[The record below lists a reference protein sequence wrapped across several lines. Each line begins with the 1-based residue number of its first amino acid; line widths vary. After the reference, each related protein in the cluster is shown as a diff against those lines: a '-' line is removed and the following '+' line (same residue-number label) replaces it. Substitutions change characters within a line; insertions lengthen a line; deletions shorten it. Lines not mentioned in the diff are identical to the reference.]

1 MRKRVREKRNALS
14 KNKYVKYF
22 PLFIIPI
29 VVCLVYI
36 FNYLFSTYTPYI
48 VVENEGYM
56 VGNNE
61 ILNVLNKE
69 DISSFDNSLKVVHM
83 HEDEYIYKM
92 ALDRYSNEEKE
103 IVDLNYPMYINDG
116 LSIVN
121 YNDNTNLI
129 DNDLH
134 RIMGSSNQVYA
145 YGKAYELNNYEPID
159 KTNYILLAYPNGVY
173 INLYDLKIS
182 TNANEYEIPVN
193 SLVYFMNDRI
203 NCFVRNGD
211 TFVKTQIID
220 IDYDNIFTFYYES
233 ADQEYK
239 YKYENLLA
247 GLGKIYL
254 DEMDVPP
261 KEIIDEKDQIE
272 VIDENSYAEEPI
284 NKPIDENTEWVK
296 PVVTATHLIPGVY
309 SATGN
314 ISIEDPADVIVK
326 EPSLSFVYNGK
337 TYSRRS
343 FHTSGEFVISGLMP
357 NSEFEVVGQYTYLD
371 QDMRTKKIV
380 TFFHETINT
389 RSMDMLD
396 PIDLDF
402 SLGSIYPRKI
412 ELKDLKITS
421 NLTSETLR
429 GVRSIAF
436 RIDGERYYFSNQN
449 VTNLINGKTIDTVST
464 SESLASNT
472 EYNFEIVIYDTMG
485 NELNVHNN
493 KGKTRTSKKYPSVM
507 LKVTEND
514 TDHVTLKVDLK
525 NEDDIDVSNYRYVI
539 TNSSGKVIQQNLIDS
554 NKIVIENLD
563 PNQMFTIKIYADFDL
578 DDGVGLRKDY
588 ELTSVDFTSLP
599 ITSLGFVNLNF
610 EVDNLTSDD
619 ISLKYKINNKKTDAK
634 LIKLIKNIKFEVY
647 DVNGDNTIKSF
658 YLSADNV
665 NSLKA
670 LEEVELYI
678 NGLDSNTRYNLNI
691 TTTVQQGE
699 TIYEL
704 ECLHNLDYFETY
716 KKKPIIDVKSSFVT
730 NDMIDFD
737 VRVID
742 SDNAILSNRVRVE
755 LRDSKAK
762 LVDARLID
770 IKEEYERITYKH
782 LTSNATYNI
791 VFIADEYNETNNNS
805 TFKSRYELQNME
817 KFTEDGISG
826 KIELNSAVKVANGEN
841 LADIYS
847 ETKWIQTTRTYTT
860 PKTID
865 EDGVMHIYS
874 RKGEAAYT
882 YDLSEYHG
890 EYVTVTFKI
899 KAINKLNE
907 KVYFTNYVSGIT
919 SNGYSMY
926 LDDITTDKW
935 TTYSYSFIVGSY
947 ANGKHFIVY
956 PSRYYGRNHCDF
968 AGFYI
973 TTGVDEIAEYA
984 IKDFEVHRAKDKVS
998 VDVSDNFIEQGQYS
1012 SDGKKSSSTA
1022 SNYRNYARVNE
1033 PLMLEGDQVYEILF
1047 SDDTNYTAYIYFVDA
1062 TTNRYVSAYGWF
1074 DSGRIVYVPSN
1085 MKMCLYFRY
1094 YSGNMEIDPEDIN
1107 LRINKY
1113 VSRGNIDYQAFT
1125 YDFVTTVRVN
1135 VKDLH
1140 NEIEN
1145 NTYYVRVSDDN
1156 NNELYVKSYE
1166 ELEDTDT
1173 ITNVLKKI
1181 DLNEKKNYRVS
1192 LFIKIRDREYELDY
1206 FTISTYH
1213 ETVGIANT
1221 NDWAFIQPYG
1231 NYIIL
1236 NDLDFRNY
1244 TLQTLGWGYHYF
1256 YGMIDFQGYSADV
1269 YSDKSFQKIGRIEKS
1284 GVLKNLVINVHLN
1297 NTVNSNNT
1305 RGFVNTNYGLI
1316 ENVMVNLYDER
1327 STYFDDMYLCT
1338 VVDSNKD
1345 GGIVR
1350 NFVLNLKTPVNMYWN
1365 SGLLVRENN
1374 GLIENGYVYGDN
1386 AFVTN
1391 ARSGSTSRQVGLVER
1406 YGGLKSVVQNVYVLS
1421 SIEFPKNYSYDLTG
1435 LVAHETYGKVK
1446 NVYTTGSVSN
1456 ADQAVGPIVGYVRDT
1471 GELNNTYYFNDYIYT
1486 TINQNRI
1493 TALSLNDSSFQKT
1506 VLRNGFNID
1515 EMLELGY
1522 YPQVVFSFDK
1532 MPAQDYIE
1540 LPKVEE
1546 ESSLELLNI
1555 EVTSSTYTSAIVNL
1569 TIQNDY
1575 GDEITKVSISNLDTE
1590 IIAQNFD
1597 DGKSY
1602 VSIKVSNPQVYVS
1615 KYEIRGIT
1623 SISYNNIVTER
1634 KYPLGEKYLFID
1646 LYREINNVDD
1656 WKSINTYLNQNFA
1669 IMEDLDFR
1677 EEVNYYINNFT
1688 GKIDGNNHVLK
1699 NIDIINGKNGLFN
1712 QMNGTL
1718 KNIYFE
1724 NVSKTTGAYYIGITS
1739 TANQYSRFENVHVK
1753 NMRIEIPA
1761 DRTSNTI
1768 DAGGLAGY
1776 SYYSKFI
1783 NCSVTNIYIYLPSM
1797 LNDVQIGGMV
1807 GYSNGATY
1815 NNVYVQDAKIVVENV
1830 FSTNGVG
1837 GIVGREVANVGNI
1850 FNAYTT
1856 GEIRTNGRNTGG
1868 IVGSTAGYVEN
1879 CYSMMSIVSDVDL
1892 VGGITGKADKADY
1905 INRNLFIGNLAS
1917 KMVGTPIYFI
1927 MGNKEANET
1936 NYALT
1941 TSLINGF
1948 PSTDYNGATPI
1959 TVSQLMRESN
1969 YNNDTGLQLG
1979 EAYDYSKVSEGI
1991 VPKLYYMDT
2000 KELLP
2005 NQKDI
2010 YFLEDIFETVDIVI
2024 DKHVDYS
2031 TIVFYLRNNNHFTID
2046 DIEIEDMNVRVTQNS
2061 YQDGISIVTVEAQP
2075 LKYFDS
2081 YYVKGIKYHT
2091 EDANEQLYSKKSIFL
2106 EMPFYKYLRTYEDWQ
2121 NISKYDAENYI
2132 LLNDIDFTGRTFN
2145 RDVLFNRLETI
2156 SDSEVHTLK
2165 GFRVTQTSSKQDL
2178 NIIKKVMSSIKNIQF
2193 EDIDIE
2199 FLQTTNNDYTNVI
2212 GYVYGEIHNISF
2224 KDVILNAPYKNR
2236 VALIGRG
2243 YTHLVDGVKLKNIT
2257 ISGRTYTCSLF
2268 GYYENSDD
2276 LLINNIEAE
2285 NLNVTAS
2292 ANYVGGIF
2300 ASITGST
2307 SDNVVNITN
2316 ISLKDSTVIAPNS
2329 TYVGGIG
2336 AYAGGS
2342 YAVVDNV
2349 TVKGKTHVGVAFGA
2363 TNVYNIYDVTVKNS
2377 YVEGSD
2383 HYIGGMAGQIRYYLY
2398 DSLVENTR
2406 VEGTS
2411 ETTYAVGGISGYH
2424 SYNNMLRNSVKDT
2437 VVNNNG
2443 NQTGGVIGE
2452 LANGTISYTSV
2463 DNVIVNGV
2471 DKVGGMVGTL
2481 TSGTINT
2488 ARVTNCTINAQGS
2501 NVGGFVGH
2509 FNNSVSSSTFYEGSI
2524 RQSMVLSTT
2533 ITGNSNAGSFV
2544 GKKNEK
2550 LYNPQNNYG
2559 LYSDSTVTTNDN
2571 YSAGLATGDSS
2582 NQEFVN
2588 LPRMGFYNG
2597 SIINGQPIKN
2607 SVSNNINND
2616 NLITDFYQGY
2626 LNDSTGAPETNYNYP
2641 LASYTNFIKL
2651 EAGKSYLLQGKNVVK
2666 SSTDIFRVKLYDIN
2680 RNYLTNLGDNTNTYN
2695 YMGNYY
2701 SLTNNAEV
2709 YFTPIR
2715 DVYIRVVYLYEVEET
2730 TLKEIESTYANLVET
2745 RIFTEYQLR
2754 NRLLWNRYVSD
2765 SHGFY
2770 YRSHF
2775 NYDNAAWD
2783 FTTLNNEATNV
2794 TVSDRSGNNRDA
2806 KASFTTLNESG
2817 IFTGGVRDQVLVNN
2831 YTPSSDI
2838 TINATFTSYNG
2849 NSYQYL
2855 FSYRDASNNN
2865 GVGLYI
2871 GGKTICITINGSN
2884 YSTSYTV
2891 PLFKEVNVT
2900 MTYENNK
2907 TAKVY
2912 VNGTLIYTN
2921 NNINRA
2927 IKTSANA
2934 KTYIANDTRYSDGY
2948 KFVGYVKNIDVYS
2961 RTLPANEIA
2970 NNYYSAT
2977 GITDTSNLELSY
2989 DFSELNFVGVGYYP
3003 LLVGPKKQ
3011 ADVPLPSRA
3020 NGVTG
3025 GLPAGSNRVKAG
3037 VSRDKLEGN
3046 YHIYPSG
3053 IDTINIEFDKLTS
3066 DLSFSY
3072 QMGEEKL
3079 EYTKVEQRVYTLKY
3093 DYKSNIEIKIKNAY
3107 EEKIENFE
3115 SKDLAKTIS
3124 IYDGAYYHIDNNKL
3138 YNSHELVRDNA
3149 LNIYKNLVLL
3159 DDGKIYNI
3167 ATNRVQNTLATTNLI
3182 RTTLPLYQA
3191 TLNGSI
3197 VSTYYSFTEVIDTD
3211 GEVRENDYQL
3221 VYKDGY
3227 LYMINSNNKNNS
3239 NLIVNYYNG
3248 NEYQISLGNNKE
3260 IYSYKASLELHS
3272 SFINTNIKEIN
3283 ADFDS
3288 NLPIIMVRYENG
3300 EILVLNYYNGDK
3312 LFSSGEPQSISL
3324 TSYIGLSL
3332 RSNDVAR
3339 STRSY
3344 KDNNTLN
3351 DSLNSVS
3358 DKDIIKLL
3366 EETKANNKKN
3376 VVIDDSNDNNED
3388 NKDAIIKNN
3397 EINNQYVMT
3406 YNEDKEEYE
3415 LYDIEDVLLGDSPNT
3430 VNSKINSN
3438 KTLYNYFY
3446 NNTKVYD
3453 VLKDNRL
3460 LIYIAIIILI
3470 IVNLVYFV
3478 LKSRKKEA

>member
-14 KNKYVKYF
+14 KNKYIKYF
-22 PLFIIPI
+22 PIFIIPI

-36 FNYLFSTYTPYI
+36 FNYLFNTYTPYI

-314 ISIEDPADVIVK
+314 ISIEDPASVIVK

-805 TFKSRYELQNME
+805 TFKSRYELKNME

-841 LADIYS
+841 LSNIYS
-847 ETKWIQTTRTYTT
+847 ETQWSQSAQYYTM
-860 PKTID
+860 PKTVD
-865 EDGVMHIYS
+865 DDGVMHIYS
-874 RKGEAAYT
+874 RKGASAYT
-882 YDLSEYHG
+882 YDLREYEG

-899 KAINKLNE
+899 RAVNKLDE
-907 KVYFTNYVSGIT
+907 RVYFVNYVSGST
-919 SNGYSMY
+919 SNSYGMY

-935 TTYSYSFIVGSY
+935 TSYTYSFIVGTYKSG
-947 ANGKHFIVY
+947 NNHIVY
-956 PSRYYGRNHCDF
+956 TGKYNGRNPCDF

-973 TTGVDEIAEYA
+973 NNGVDEIAEYEV
-984 IKDFEVHRAKDKVS
+984 KDFEIHRAKDKVS
-998 VDVSDNFIEQGQYS
+998 VDVSETAIEQGLYG

-1022 SNYRNYARVNE
+1022 TNYRYYARVAE
-1033 PLMLEGDQVYEILF
+1033 PLVLEGDQVYEILF
-1047 SDDTNYTAYIYFVDA
+1047 SDDTNYTAYIYFLDA
-1062 TTNRYVSAYGWF
+1062 TTNKYVSSYGWF
-1074 DSGRIVYVPSN
+1074 ESGRIVYVPNN
-1085 MKMCLYFRY
+1085 MKMYLFFRN
-1094 YSGNMEIDPEDIN
+1094 YSGNMELDPEDIH
-1107 LRINKY
+1107 LRVNKY
-1113 VSRGNIDYQAFT
+1113 VSRGNIDYQPFT
-1125 YDFVTTVRVN
+1125 YDFITKVRVN

-1145 NTYYVRVSDDN
+1145 DTYYIRVSDDN
-1156 NNELYVKSYE
+1156 NNEIYVRSYE
-1166 ELEDTDT
+1166 ELENTDT
-1173 ITNVLKKI
+1173 ITNVLKKL
-1181 DLNEKKNYRVS
+1181 DLNERKNYRVS

-1206 FTISTYH
+1206 FTLSTYQ
-1213 ETVGIANT
+1213 ETVGIST
-1221 NDWAFIQPYG
+1221 LSDWTFIQPYG

-1236 NDLDFRNY
+1236 NDLVFKDY
-1244 TLQTLGWGYHYF
+1244 TSQTLGWGYHYF
-1256 YGMIDFQGYSADV
+1256 YGMIDFQGYSADI
-1269 YSDKSFQKIGRIEKS
+1269 YSDKSFSRIGRIEKT
-1284 GVLKNLVINVHLN
+1284 GVLKNAVINVHLDNQVN
-1297 NTVNSNNT
+1297 NNNMN
-1305 RGFVNTNYGLI
+1305 GFVQVNYGTI
-1316 ENVMVNLYDER
+1316 ENVMVNVYDER
-1327 STYFDDMYLCT
+1327 NKYFDDTTMAALVGKNET
-1338 VVDSNKD
+1338 TGV
-1345 GGIVR
+1345 IR
-1350 NFVLNLKTPVNMYWN
+1350 NFVLNLKTRVNLYWN

-1374 GLIENGYVYGDN
+1374 GLVENGYVYGEN

-1391 ARSGSTSRQVGLVER
+1391 ARSNVSVRQVGLIQKT
-1406 YGGLKSVVQNVYVLS
+1406 GNLKSTVQNVYILS
-1421 SIEFPKNYSYDLTG
+1421 SIEFPNNYSYDLTG
-1435 LVAHETYGKVK
+1435 LLAYETYGKVK
-1446 NVYTTGSVSN
+1446 NVYTTGSVNN
-1456 ADQAVGPIVGYVRDT
+1456 ANQAVGPIVGYVRDT
-1471 GELNNTYYFNDYIYT
+1471 GTLDNAYYYNDYIYT
-1486 TINQNRI
+1486 TLNQNKI
-1493 TALSLNDSSFQKT
+1493 SALSLNDSSFQRT
-1506 VLRNGFNID
+1506 VLKDKFNID

-1522 YPQVVFSFDK
+1522 YPQVKFTFDK
-1532 MPAQDYIE
+1532 MPNQDFIE

-1590 IIAQNFD
+1590 IIAQNYD

-1699 NIDIINGKNGLFN
+1699 NIDIINGKSALFN
-1712 QMNGTL
+1712 RMDGTL

-1724 NVSKTTGAYYIGITS
+1724 NVSKTTGAYYIGIAANT
-1739 TANQYSRFENVHVK
+1739 NQYASFENVHVK
-1753 NMRIEIPA
+1753 NMKIEIPA

-1768 DAGGLAGY
+1768 EAGGLTGY
-1776 SYYSKFI
+1776 SYYSKFT
-1783 NCSVTNIYIYLPSM
+1783 NCSVTNIYIHMPAM
-1797 LNDVQIGGMV
+1797 INDIQIGGMV
-1807 GYSNGATY
+1807 GYSNGASF
-1815 NNVYVQDAKIVVENV
+1815 NNVYVQDAEIIVENALG
-1830 FSTNGVG
+1830 TNGVG
-1837 GIVGREVANVGNI
+1837 GIVGREVASVGNI

-1856 GEIRTNGRNTGG
+1856 GEIRTNGRYTGG
-1868 IVGSTAGYVEN
+1868 IAGSSYGYIEN
-1879 CYSMMSIVSDVDL
+1879 SYSMMNIVSDVDAI
-1892 VGGITGKADKADY
+1892 GGITGRVEKNDY
-1905 INRNLFIGNLAS
+1905 VNNNLFMGNLAS
-1917 KMVGTPIYFI
+1917 KMVNTPIYYI
-1927 MGNKEANET
+1927 LGNKEAKDT
-1936 NYALT
+1936 NFALT

-1948 PSTDYNGATPI
+1948 PSTDYNGAKPI
-1959 TVSQLMRESN
+1959 TISQLMRESN
-1969 YNNDTGLQLG
+1969 YNNDAGLQLG
-1979 EAYDYSKVSEGI
+1979 NAYDYSKVSEGI

-2000 KELLP
+2000 DELLP

-2010 YFLEDIFETVDIVI
+2010 YFLEDIFETIDIVI

-2046 DIEIEDMNVRVTQNS
+2046 DIEIEDMNVHITQNA
-2061 YQDGISIVTVEAQP
+2061 YQDGISIVTLEAQP

-2091 EDANEQLYSKKSIFL
+2091 DDANEQLYSKKSIFL

-2121 NISKYDAENYI
+2121 NVSKYDAENY
-2132 LLNDIDFTGRTFN
+2132 LLMNDIDFTGRDFN

-2165 GFRVTQTSSKQDL
+2165 GFRVTQTSSKNDL
-2178 NIIKKVMSSIKNIQF
+2178 NIIKKVMSSMKNIQF

-2199 FLQTTNNDYTNVI
+2199 FLQTTNNDYTNLI
-2212 GYVYGEIHNISF
+2212 SYAYGEIKNVTF
-2224 KDVILNAPYKNR
+2224 KDIIINAPNKNR
-2236 VALIGRG
+2236 VAMIGRG
-2243 YTHLVDGVKLKNIT
+2243 YTQLVDGIKFDHIT
-2257 ISGRTYTCSLF
+2257 LSGRNYVGCLY
-2268 GYYENSDD
+2268 GYYENTED
-2276 LLINNIEAE
+2276 LLINNIEAV
-2285 NLNVTAS
+2285 NINVTGNG
-2292 ANYVGGIF
+2292 NYISGIF
-2300 ASITGST
+2300 PSITGT
-2307 SDNVVNITN
+2307 AVENLVNITN
-2316 ISLKDSTVIAPNS
+2316 VSIKDSSIIGTNS
-2329 TYVGGIG
+2329 TYVGAVSSYGG
-2336 AYAGGS
+2336 AS
-2342 YAVVDNV
+2342 YVVVDNV
-2349 TVKGKTHVGVAFGA
+2349 HVKGKIHVGAAFGA
-2363 TNVYNIYDVTVKNS
+2363 TNIHTIYDVTVKNS
-2377 YVEGSD
+2377 YVEGSGY
-2383 HYIGGMAGQIRYYLY
+2383 YIGGLAGQVRYYLY

-2406 VEGTS
+2406 VEGTAA
-2411 ETTYAVGGISGYH
+2411 ETYAVGGVLGIH
-2424 SYNNMLRNSVKDT
+2424 SYSTTSRVSIKDST
-2437 VVNNNG
+2437 VNNNG
-2443 NQTGGVIGE
+2443 NKTGGYAGE
-2452 LANGTISYTSV
+2452 LANGTFSYISI
-2463 DNVIVNGV
+2463 DNVIVNGI
-2471 DKVGGMVGTL
+2471 DNVGGVAGVL
-2481 TSGTINT
+2481 TSGTINIT
-2488 ARVTNCTINAQGS
+2488 RVTNSTINAQGS
-2501 NVGGFVGH
+2501 NVGGIVGY
-2509 FNNSVSSSTFYEGSI
+2509 FNNSVSSSTFYEGTT
-2524 RQSMVLSTT
+2524 RQSMVLATT
-2533 ITGNSNAGSFV
+2533 ISGNSIAGGFI

-2550 LYNPQNNYG
+2550 LYNPQNDYA
-2559 LYSDSTVTTNDN
+2559 LYFDSTITTNDN
-2571 YSAGLATGDSS
+2571 YTAGIAAGDSS

-2588 LPRMGFYNG
+2588 LPRIGVYEG
-2597 SIINGQPIKN
+2597 STVNGQPIKN
-2607 SVSNNINND
+2607 SVSNTIKD
-2616 NLITDFYQGY
+2616 TNLITDFIQGFI
-2626 LNDSTGAPETNYNYP
+2626 NESGVIETNYNYP
-2641 LASYTNFIKL
+2641 NATYTNFIKL
-2651 EAGKSYLLQGKNVVK
+2651 EAGKSYVLQGKNRVK
-2666 SSTDIFRVKLYDIN
+2666 SSTDIFRVRYYDIN
-2680 RNYLTNLGDNTNTYN
+2680 KNYVGNLNDSSSTFN

-2701 SLTNNAEV
+2701 SLGNQSEV

-2715 DVYIRVVYLYEVEET
+2715 DMYVRVVYFYEIEESSFR
-2730 TLKEIESTYANLVET
+2730 EVESTYANMLESRLLT
-2745 RIFTEYQLR
+2745 ANQLR
-2754 NRLLWNRYVSD
+2754 SRLLWNRYVSD
-2765 SHGFY
+2765 SHAFY
-2770 YRSHF
+2770 YKSFF
-2775 NYDNAAWD
+2775 NLDAAAWD
-2783 FTTLNNEATNV
+2783 FSTLNNEATNI
-2794 TVSDRSGNNRDA
+2794 TVPDRSGNGRDA
-2806 KASFTTLNESG
+2806 KASFTTIDDHG

-2871 GGKTICITINGSN
+2871 GGKTICATINGSN

-2891 PLFKEVNVT
+2891 PLYKEVNVT
-2900 MTYENNK
+2900 MTYENSK
-2907 TAKVY
+2907 ILKVY
-2912 VNGTLIYTN
+2912 VDGVLIFTN
-2921 NNINRA
+2921 NNVNRA

-2948 KFVGYVKNIDVYS
+2948 KFVGLVKNIDVYS
-2961 RTLPANEIA
+2961 RALPANEIA

-2977 GITDTSNLELSY
+2977 GITNTTNLELSY
-2989 DFSELNFVGVGYYP
+2989 DFSELNFPSTGYYP
-3003 LLVGPKKQ
+3003 LIKNVQKQ
-3011 ADVPLPSRA
+3011 ANVPLPSRV
-3020 NGVTG
+3020 NGSSN
-3025 GLPAGSNRVKAG
+3025 LPAGSSRVKAG

-3167 ATNRVQNTLATTNLI
+3167 ATNKVQNTLATTNLI

-3197 VSTYYSFTEVIDTD
+3197 VSTYYSFTEVIDAD
-3211 GEVRENDYQL
+3211 GDVRENDYQL
-3221 VYKDGY
+3221 IYKDGY

-3339 STRSY
+3339 STKSY